1 MDANAAIQK
10 TIVDL
15 VIGFLMLAV
24 VFRLF
29 ALTIEISNGLGQ
41 TQWSDLADDF
51 ALQRPVKNVRSS
63 ERLLRNLFLVLCR
76 FSDAGMAVSTRARKP
91 ASEKR
96 QGTKS
101 RDVWQMRAFYG
112 EPRACRGQKRPWEID
127 TIVTCWHGS

>member
-63 ERLLRNLFLVLCR
+63 ERHRHNLFLVLAHLR
-76 FSDAGMAVSTRARKP
+76 
-91 ASEKR
+91 
-96 QGTKS
+96 
-101 RDVWQMRAFYG
+101 
-112 EPRACRGQKRPWEID
+112 
-127 TIVTCWHGS
+127 